1 MADNNLNYEPVTTEP
16 ISEIGKELYALLGN
30 EVELEE
36 PISEIGKILYAML
49 GYEVEIP
56 EPKSVIAR
64 LLYQYYLEG
73 GGDIPEEL
81 ITEMNAVLNKKLGT
95 STTYLPNT
103 WADNVNLLGKLP
115 TKTASGSIANF
126 VDGADDVPIAEG
138 VFNIVATQAGTGDPS
153 PSNVRPISGFTGCN
167 IVKAGKN
174 LVVINAEKESRVNGT
189 FTRTYSANNTVTFE
203 NTSVGSFYVIYG
215 LIYISDFLVG
225 QTFRLSAGQSST
237 SGNKIVFASG
247 TTSTFSSYDDL
258 RTQTYTILASDVGK
272 YLGVF
277 IFNASGTP
285 ITYSN
290 IQVEVGS
297 TATGYETPVSN
308 IYNIDWTTEAGTV
321 YGGSLNLTTGVLTI
335 NRAIKAL
342 TANDNAWTYA
352 NGVFY
357 SASIYPVTYQDRYN
371 VIFCSCYKPVYVTTS
386 AEMNNNEIRCYA
398 NRLYI
403 KDSRFTDIQSFIAGV
418 AGQMVCYQLTTPI
431 TYQLSPVEIRTIL
444 GVNNIWTDTNGDSAI
459 QYRADIDL
467 IINS

>member
-138 VFNIVATQAGTGDPS
+138 VFNIVATQEGTGDPS
-153 PSNVRPISGFTGCN
+153 PDNVRPISGFTGMS
-167 IVKAGKN
+167 IYQRGAN
-174 LVVINAEKESRVNGT
+174 LFNWATKETGYKVVWTTGENYADA
-189 FTRTYSANNTVTFE
+189 SAVR
-203 NTSVGSFYVIYG
+203 SD
-215 LIYISDFLVG
+215 YISVKQG
-225 QTFRLSAGQSST
+225 ANIST
-237 SGNKIVFASG
+237 STDVYMLGYDKNKN
-247 TTSTFSSYDDL
+247 
-258 RTQTYTILASDVGK
+258 
-272 YLGVF
+272 YLGVY
-277 IFNASGTP
+277 NSGIKNFVKST
-285 ITYSN
+285 N
-290 IQVEVGS
+290 GS
-297 TATGYETPVSN
+297 TVRLFEIPSNCYFIKFLTFDPLTAISETFMSNYGTTATTYEPYNANV
-308 IYNIDWTTEAGTV
+308 YNIDWTTEAGTV
-321 YGGSLNLTTGVLTI
+321 YGGSLNLTTGEGVSDVEKITSFTSVYK
-335 NRAIKAL
+335 NS
-342 TANDNAWTYA
+342 TDPDNYL
-352 NGVFY
+352 Y
-357 SASIYPVTYQDRYN
+357 
-371 VIFCSCYKPVYVTTS
+371 YV
-386 AEMNNNEIRCYA
+386 
-398 NRLYI
+398 
-403 KDSRFTDIQSFIAGV
+403 KDSRIDYSKNDKIICSHAPRLTQPPINQVGVFCTTQYGGICYFNFGDAIGENDIEHFLNYLYNTTDYLLPLATPQTF
-418 AGQMVCYQLTTPI
+418 QLD
-431 TYQLSPVEIRTIL
+431 PVEIRTLL

>member
-81 ITEMNAVLNKKLGT
+81 ITEMNAVLNKKFGT

-126 VDGADDVPIAEG
+126 VDGADDVPVAEG

-153 PSNVRPISGFTGCN
+153 PSNPREISGFNAASITKTGVN
-167 IVKAGKN
+167 IWGGQKLADDIVSLVTGAYISPSLKRVTYTGQNINNVVLFNKFKPNTRYTFFISAVSGVSN
-174 LVVINAEKESRVNGT
+174 LKFFYTDNTSQMI
-189 FTRTYSANNTVTFE
+189 NNTGVTISNPDKSVSYIGGSW
-203 NTSVGSFYVIYG
+203 NT
-215 LIYISDFLVG
+215 
-225 QTFRLSAGQSST
+225 
-237 SGNKIVFASG
+237 G
-247 TTSTFSSYDDL
+247 TTVLNFEECGVLEGELTIDDFEP
-258 RTQTYTILASDVGK
+258 Y
-272 YLGVF
+272 
-277 IFNASGTP
+277 NA
-285 ITYSN
+285 N
-290 IQVEVGS
+290 V
-297 TATGYETPVSN
+297 
-308 IYNIDWTTEAGTV
+308 YNVDWTTEAGTV
-321 YGGSLNLTTGVLTI
+321 YGGSLNLTTGVLTVTNI
-335 NRAIKAL
+335 LKVYDGSNDEEWSISGTG
-342 TANDNAWTYA
+342 TANYFYNIVISPNSKGNTVISNMYSRNAI
-352 NGVFY
+352 Y
-357 SASIYPVTYQDRYN
+357 SNNTNQGIFETINNLRIRYGEEISLESFREN
-371 VIFCSCYKPVYVTTS
+371 LSNTPLQVVYEL
-386 AEMNNNEIRCYA
+386 A
-398 NRLYI
+398 
-403 KDSRFTDIQSFIAGV
+403 
-418 AGQMVCYQLTTPI
+418 TPI
-431 TYQLSPVEIRTIL
+431 TYQLTPQELRTFKAN
-444 GVNNIWTDTNGDSAI
+444 NNIWSDTGDSAI